1 MLYDLGKFSVY
12 THPYTVALLY
22 RTLLE
27 ICTKRVYHVKADE
40 IGRPY
45 NENDLKS
52 NMLYLTNNFLFKTS
66 KQKDL
71 PKMKETIKDYLSRTD
86 IIQILNLYIHYSN
99 PVDENI
105 ILSSWKSLKKYV
117 QSCLEK

>member
-1 MLYDLGKFSVY
+1 
-12 THPYTVALLY
+12 
-22 RTLLE
+22 
-27 ICTKRVYHVKADE
+27 
-40 IGRPY
+40 
-45 NENDLKS
+45 
-52 NMLYLTNNFLFKTS
+52 
-66 KQKDL
+66 
-71 PKMKETIKDYLSRTD
+71 MKETIKDYLSRTD